1 MKKIIIILLFTLTL
15 CGCQKQATSLTDKQ
29 FCLDTIVQITL
40 YDCDSKNILN
50 HCFDIC
56 NEFELIFSPTNKKS
70 ELYLLNHNE
79 NKLENQKISKHLYQV
94 IKNGLEAAE
103 ISQGQFDI
111 TIGAVSSLWDFQSE
125 NPQLP
130 DQNLL
135 QEKLKS
141 VSYKN
146 IILTKNNIRY
156 LNEETMIDLGA
167 LAKGYIADQIK
178 EYLLKQNVQDALI
191 NLGGNILCIGNKMNE
206 GYTIGISDPQDT
218 SQSIL
223 TLQID
228 DSSVVT
234 SGNYQRYFEI
244 DGKRYH
250 HILNPQTGYCFD
262 NGLSSVTIISESSL
276 QGDCL
281 STVCFSLGKEKGL
294 SLINSMDKIE
304 GCFIDNNNQI
314 TYSKGFQKYMK

>member
-1 MKKIIIILLFTLTL
+1 M
-15 CGCQKQATSLTDKQ
+15 
-29 FCLDTIVQITL
+29 
-40 YDCDSKNILN
+40 
-50 HCFDIC
+50 
-56 NEFELIFSPTNKKS
+56 
-70 ELYLLNHNE
+70 
-79 NKLENQKISKHLYQV
+79 
-94 IKNGLEAAE
+94 
-103 ISQGQFDI
+103 
-111 TIGAVSSLWDFQSE
+111 WDFQSE

-130 DQNLL
+130 NQNLL

-178 EYLLKQNVQDALI
+178 EYLLKQNVQEALI

-294 SLINSMDKIE
+294 SLINSMDEIE